1 MSNSNYF
8 SIFGPMD
15 LKKLFGTVLTL
26 LGIGGLIYTAILF
39 ANNSGTAKMMMVY
52 GILGAIFFF
61 AGVGLIR
68 NTKSGA

>member
-1 MSNSNYF
+1 
-8 SIFGPMD
+8 MD

-26 LGIGGLIYTAILF
+26 LGIGGLIYTATLF
-39 ANNSGTAKMMMVY
+39 ANDSGTTKMLMVY

>member
-1 MSNSNYF
+1 
-8 SIFGPMD
+8 MD
-15 LKKLFGTVLTL
+15 LKKIFGTVLTL

-39 ANNSGTAKMMMVY
+39 ANNSGTVKMMMVY

>member
-1 MSNSNYF
+1 
-8 SIFGPMD
+8 MD
-15 LKKLFGTVLTL
+15 LKKIFGTVLTL